1 MAVREAVQP
10 AAPARGFVPI
20 TRADEL
26 ATRLIVRWEV
36 TSPATYTRS
45 YEGVIWPGG
54 ASGPTWG
61 IGYDGGHQTRLVIE
75 QDWKAHPQVL
85 RLVATSSITGQ
96 EARTRLPEWRGVR
109 TPYSLAEQV
118 FTQASLPQYQRA
130 ARRAVGP
137 GYDDLS
143 PGAQAALA
151 SLGYNRGWSI
161 LGNRRIQMRKIAK
174 VCVPAR
180 DEPCIA
186 RELRD
191 MCQLWAGTPNG
202 AGLCA
207 RRNDEARSVERG

>member
-1 MAVREAVQP
+1 MISIKVDAGDVFSRQLSDLERKQLPFATVQAINATAFDVRE
-10 AAPARGFVPI
+10 
-20 TRADEL
+20 
-26 ATRLIVRWEV
+26 RWKDI
-36 TSPATYTRS
+36 A
-45 YEGVIWPGG
+45 
-54 ASGPTWG
+54 
-61 IGYDGGHQTRLVIE
+61 
-75 QDWKAHPQVL
+75 
-85 RLVATSSITGQ
+85 GQ

-109 TPYSLAEQV
+109 TPYALAEQV

-143 PGAQAALA
+143 PGAQAALT

-186 RELRD
+186 RELRE
-191 MCQLWAGTPNG
+191 MCQLWAGTANG

-207 RRNDEARSVERG
+207 RRQDEARYVEGT